1 MILGRFCAASKLIGV
16 GEVSPPCSSM
26 SSRVSFLV
34 ALSLFFT
41 LPSAL
46 SAAGDSADSSVS
58 TDGSKMTMSS
68 LSS

>member
-41 LPSAL
+41 LPSA
-46 SAAGDSADSSVS
+46 AGDSADSSVS

>member
-16 GEVSPPCSSM
+16 GKFSPPCSSM

-34 ALSLFFT
+34 ALSLFYTF
-41 LPSAL
+41 

-58 TDGSKMTMSS
+58 MDGSKMTMSS